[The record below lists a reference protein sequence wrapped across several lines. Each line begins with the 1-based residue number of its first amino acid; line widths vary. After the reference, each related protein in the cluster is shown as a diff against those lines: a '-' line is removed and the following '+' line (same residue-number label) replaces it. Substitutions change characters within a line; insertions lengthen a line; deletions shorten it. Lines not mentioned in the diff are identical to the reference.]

1 MALYRPGRK
10 PGWWQ
15 EIPATDHMQHAD
27 DSFDETEVMR
37 LSRLGRTSVG
47 TSEMAD
53 GSWAVE
59 MPDGSVRTGS
69 LDDADIRSE
78 LRNKLHTMK
87 AEQEPSRAMKARNRA
102 EPRDAGQQERR
113 TMSASEERP
122 RKAIRAGMFKR
133 LASESIRSNRPRSDE
148 CQRGATEEGHPSRDV
163 QETSETKALA
173 APATPPGAY
182 LLAAP
187 CTPPGAHLRQ
197 SSAMR
202 PRPSRRPAP

>member
-53 GSWAVE
+53 GSWTVE

-113 TMSASEERP
+113 AMSSSEERP

-133 LASESIRSNRPRSDE
+133 LPRPRRLLR
-148 CQRGATEEGHPSRDV
+148 QPRRQVP
-163 QETSETKALA
+163 TSLRRHARRQVPTS
-173 APATPPGAY
+173 
-182 LLAAP
+182 AP
-187 CTPPGAHLRQ
+187 CDRD
-197 SSAMR
+197 R
-202 PRPSRRPAP
+202 VRRHEP